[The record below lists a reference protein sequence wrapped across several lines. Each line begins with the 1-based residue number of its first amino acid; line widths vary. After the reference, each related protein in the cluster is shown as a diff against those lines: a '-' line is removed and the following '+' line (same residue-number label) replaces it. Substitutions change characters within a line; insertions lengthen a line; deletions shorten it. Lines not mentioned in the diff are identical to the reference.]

1 MLKYLF
7 LCGLFAVGLYWVEPS
22 LRRLRETVSWLGWLP
37 AYDAAFWGYLGMVLI
52 IGAVVTGLI
61 FLAKTALYLWREMSD

>member
-7 LCGLFAVGLYWVEPS
+7 LCGLFAVGLWWGEPH
-22 LRRLRETVSWLGWLP
+22 LRVLRETVPWLNWLP
-37 AYDAAFWGYLGMVLI
+37 AYDAAFWGYLGLAMM

-61 FLAKTALYLWREMSD
+61 FVLKAALYLWREMSD